1 MKTVYWLL
9 FLFAL
14 IPTFDEVRSQE
25 RKPIVAVLQVG
36 ASQRVS
42 EALTRNLEST
52 GQVQILDRDQASAA
66 ARGTGYSGS
75 FNLTTTEARNLGAA
89 IGCDFFIIVTADTLQ
104 RSPSTG
110 PNYFESYAWIFMVS
124 ARTGRLILW
133 QHPRFKATSTEESQ
147 RLLEAELASSTARIN
162 YLQAIRNAAEDERAQ
177 RQIIFDRVIPV
188 IEAAPDDEAS
198 AQAEGLRLPRPYRR
212 LVPRYPDTAAV
223 GEIEGVVDVLVDV
236 DAQGEITKADVARWA
251 GFGLDEAALDTV
263 RQLHFFPAKR
273 DGRSIPMRI
282 LLRYNFRRPLQ
293 R

>member
-1 MKTVYWLL
+1 MKTFYCLL
-9 FLFAL
+9 FLFVIIVTSA
-14 IPTFDEVRSQE
+14 EVRSQE
-25 RKPIVAVLQVG
+25 RQPILAILQAGEAQRIAGVL
-36 ASQRVS
+36 
-42 EALTRNLEST
+42 TKNLESA
-52 GQVQILDRDQASAA
+52 GEVAILDSDQASAA

-89 IGCDFFIIVTADTLQ
+89 IGCDFFIIVTADTLR
-104 RSPSTG
+104 RSPSSG

-133 QHPRFKATSTEESQ
+133 QHPRSKATSNEESG
-147 RLLEAELASSTARIN
+147 RLLEAELASSTTRIN

-177 RQIIFDRVIPV
+177 RQITFDRVIPV

-263 RQLHFFPAKR
+263 RQLHFFPAMR
-273 DGRSIPMRI
+273 DGRPIPIRI